1 MRFFFDWID
10 DDKDK
15 EIPASDIEGHEIGP
29 HTTFVIKSSGLSDS
43 PIGTEGSYELVDQT
57 NGEVLRTVVWNSPGG
72 DQTNLFEVRGS
83 AGKGWIVGNEG
94 PAPHGAIGE
103 TFVSLWKA

>member
-1 MRFFFDWID
+1 LHLVRT

-29 HTTFVIKSSGLSDS
+29 RSTFLISSTGLADS
-43 PIGTEGSYELVDQT
+43 PLGTEGSYEVVDQR
-57 NGEVLRTVVWNSPGG
+57 NGEVIRTVVWNSPGG
-72 DQTNLFEVRGS
+72 EEKNLFEVRGS
-83 AGKGWIVGNEG
+83 AGLWIVGNLG

-103 TFVSLWKA
+103 VFVSFAK